1 MTGGGTRGG
10 SSPTQTT
17 QWCGYCITTRAISLL
32 QDPLAT
38 NLRQNLNF
46 LSFRIRTERVFLQPV
61 SHQTVRRCP
70 VKEGNKIT
78 KWLMFMVWFPTRS
91 CSPPGAFVGKK
102 RFGVLFGFLNRVS
115 ESPFVVTYLLK
126 EFSGVYFSPLTFL
139 EYTSSLLSHRS
150 CFPVGPHTPNGLS
163 ASISPTGMSLD
174 PFLAFPCPCLPLSLP
189 SLGHEGSQLIS
200 PTSLVKAK
208 LWSKKSCGFPNI
220 QLCSTRFSSLGI
232 PRCAFPSKLC
242 VQQDRGVLC
251 WGSTGWA
258 HPPVL
263 APGSWEGFP
272 ASAPPAMRCWGTAL
286 GY

>member
-1 MTGGGTRGG
+1 
-10 SSPTQTT
+10 
-17 QWCGYCITTRAISLL
+17 
-32 QDPLAT
+32 
-38 NLRQNLNF
+38 
-46 LSFRIRTERVFLQPV
+46 
-61 SHQTVRRCP
+61 
-70 VKEGNKIT
+70 
-78 KWLMFMVWFPTRS
+78 MFMVWFPTRS
-91 CSPPGAFVGKK
+91 CSPPGVFVGKK
-102 RFGVLFGFLNRVS
+102 RFGFLFGFLNWVS

-126 EFSGVYFSPLTFL
+126 EFSGVYFSPLTVL

-150 CFPVGPHTPNGLS
+150 CCPVWAVSIHLS
-163 ASISPTGMSLD
+163 NRNVLGSI
-174 PFLAFPCPCLPLSLP
+174 PCLSLSLP

-232 PRCAFPSKLC
+232 PGCAFPSKLC